1 MVTLEKYIK
10 LRAGE
15 KDEAGRREGAR
26 FSTERSRGTRET
38 GTEAA
43 ANELLD
49 TFQRAEAKQVAAWVR
64 QQHKVPQ
71 DQIFC

>member
-1 MVTLEKYIK
+1 M
-10 LRAGE
+10 LRAGDR
-15 KDEAGRREGAR
+15 DEAGRREGAR
-26 FSTERSRGTRET
+26 FSRERSRGTRET
-38 GTEAA
+38 GAESA

-49 TFQRAEAKQVAAWVR
+49 TLQRAEAKQDSAWVR